1 MQRHA
6 CRYKK
11 KQKALA
17 LLPVAAIHPNRQMLL
32 QVAAFDSFAARSLSL
47 LPTRLCRGLPARSV
61 HPPSSRL
68 RRARPEPPE
77 TIVINRAEGS
87 ARRDGQRRV
96 TGEAS
101 DFNRP
106 TN

>member
-1 MQRHA
+1 MS
-6 CRYKK
+6 
-11 KQKALA
+11 
-17 LLPVAAIHPNRQMLL
+17 AAESERRN
-32 QVAAFDSFAARSLSL
+32 AA
-47 LPTRLCRGLPARSV
+47 TRLPLQEKAKAPRPFAGSGG
-61 HPPSSRL
+61 S
-68 RRARPEPPE
+68 PEPPE

-96 TGEAS
+96 TWEAS